1 MVKGG
6 VECILGVHADPVFG
20 PVVMFGLG
28 GILVEA
34 MRDVSFRLAPIDVAE
49 ARNMIDSIRARR
61 VLDGMR
67 GAPPSVDGMRGA
79 PPSDVDALAESIARL
94 SHFAAS
100 NKVGLQSVD
109 INPFLVLPDGQG
121 AIALD
126 AVLVTEPAHTSSI
139 STPRGTP

>member
-49 ARNMIDSIRARR
+49 ARNMSRSELIEE
-61 VLDGMR
+61 MW
-67 GAPPSVDGMRGA
+67 M
-79 PPSDVDALAESIARL
+79 
-94 SHFAAS
+94 
-100 NKVGLQSVD
+100 NQ
-109 INPFLVLPDGQG
+109 LPLLHGQG
-121 AIALD
+121 K
-126 AVLVTEPAHTSSI
+126 V
-139 STPRGTP
+139 